1 MYSSNAMNATDAIE
15 FPLWIPLTTVN
26 LFLFIGVL
34 LPTTILMNVSVLVA
48 LIKSKVKHKPLL
60 VLFGSLLIGVCI
72 DKLFICVDQCVN
84 SPASIR
90 YCHCTRWTIVPLQA
104 PRVFFTVYSIVAVTC
119 LSVVQLLTMKGKR
132 IGYKHS
138 YFFTAITALV
148 AFFWTVVHIITNGLA
163 RYPIHCH
170 IFCYENES
178 PEGRNIVTEAF
189 IAAICFVVLTMTPAF
204 VITILTSIE
213 TFRIFKRSFIVRC
226 ENRIETSLNRRMI
239 LLPVLMAVLLV
250 CNSILSFFFTTF
262 TGYIL
267 KQAGVETFYGNWANI
282 MSKYEYFILD
292 MLHSLF
298 FPLVLLYLYI
308 NVRKTWKKLFLC
320 KNEQ

>member
-1 MYSSNAMNATDAIE
+1 MNATDAIE

-34 LPTTILMNVSVLVA
+34 LPTTIFMNVSVLVA

-72 DKLFICVDQCVN
+72 DKLFICVNQCVN

-138 YFFTAITALV
+138 CFFTAITALV

-163 RYPIHCH
+163 RYPVHCH
-170 IFCYENES
+170 IFCYKNES
-178 PEGRNIVTEAF
+178 PEGQNIVTELF
-189 IAAICFVVLTMTPAF
+189 IAVICFIVFTMTPAF
-204 VITILTSIE
+204 VITILTSIGA
-213 TFRIFKRSFIVRC
+213 FRIFKRSFIVRS
-226 ENRIETSLNRRMI
+226 ENRIETALNRRMI

-250 CNSILSFFFTTF
+250 CNGILSFFLTTLS
-262 TGYIL
+262 GLIL
-267 KQAGVETFYGNWANI
+267 KQAGVENFYGNWANI

-292 MLHSLF
+292 MVHTLSY
-298 FPLVLLYLYI
+298 PLVLLYLYT
-308 NVRKTWKKLFLC
+308 NVRKTWKKLCLC
-320 KNEQ
+320 NKQ